1 MGNEGSETPDSTG
14 EVGEG
19 EPVPT
24 QRREAGVREIEPLG
38 GNMAGTQEPEGM
50 STKVQR
56 IAELARAYPA
66 RAFVSLAHVMDRAW
80 LYEAYRRTRKDGA
93 VGIDGQT
100 AAMYEADLDAN
111 LADLLERLKSGR
123 YRAPAVRRVQIPK
136 ADGRKRPIG
145 IPTLEDKVA
154 QRAVVMVL
162 EAIYEQ
168 DFLAC
173 SYGFR
178 PGRSP
183 QQALDA
189 LWSHLK
195 AMRGGWVVEID
206 IQSFFDE
213 LDKGALREM
222 LDERVRDGV
231 IRKLIDKWLTAGVV
245 ENGQVLRPEKGTPQG
260 GVISPL
266 LANIYLHV
274 VLDRWF
280 SQEVKPRLQGRGEL
294 IRYAD
299 DAVMVFANE
308 RDARRVM
315 AVLPKRMT
323 RFGLRLH
330 PEKTKLLS
338 FRPRPPQTGG
348 GEGGRS
354 FDFLGFTHFWA
365 LNRHGYWVVKQKT
378 ASGRLQRSLDAI
390 KAYCRRYRHRP
401 VWEQHRALSLM
412 LRGHYGYFGR
422 AGNHAALARLHT
434 HTRLIW
440 VKWLGRRS
448 QRSRLSWTKAGAIL
462 SRFPLPRPRTAWSG
476 GVT

>member
-1 MGNEGSETPDSTG
+1 MGSEGSEAPDSTG

-50 STKVQR
+50 STRDQR
-56 IAELARAYPA
+56 IAELARANPA

-154 QRAVVMVL
+154 QRAVTMVL
-162 EAIYEQ
+162 EAVYEQ
-168 DFLAC
+168 DFLDC

-178 PGRSP
+178 AGRSP
-183 QQALDA
+183 HQALDA
-189 LWSHLK
+189 LRNHLK
-195 AMRGGWVVEID
+195 AMGGGWVIEID

-213 LDKGALREM
+213 LDKGALRGM

-231 IRKLIDKWLTAGVV
+231 IRKVIDKWLTAGAV
-245 ENGQVLRPEKGTPQG
+245 ENGQVTRPEKGTPQG

-280 SQEVKPRLQGRGEL
+280 DQAVKPRLQGRGEL
-294 IRYAD
+294 
-299 DAVMVFANE
+299 M
-308 RDARRVM
+308 
-315 AVLPKRMT
+315 
-323 RFGLRLH
+323 
-330 PEKTKLLS
+330 
-338 FRPRPPQTGG
+338 
-348 GEGGRS
+348 
-354 FDFLGFTHFWA
+354 
-365 LNRHGYWVVKQKT
+365 
-378 ASGRLQRSLDAI
+378 
-390 KAYCRRYRHRP
+390 
-401 VWEQHRALSLM
+401 M
-412 LRGHYGYFGR
+412 L
-422 AGNHAALARLHT
+422 T
-434 HTRLIW
+434 
-440 VKWLGRRS
+440 
-448 QRSRLSWTKAGAIL
+448 
-462 SRFPLPRPRTAWSG
+462 
-476 GVT
+476 

>member
-1 MGNEGSETPDSTG
+1 MTG
-14 EVGEG
+14 
-19 EPVPT
+19 
-24 QRREAGVREIEPLG
+24 A
-38 GNMAGTQEPEGM
+38 QEPDGM

-56 IAELARAYPA
+56 IAELARAHPA

-111 LADLLERLKSGR
+111 LKDLLERLKSGR

-162 EAIYEQ
+162 EALYEQ
-168 DFLAC
+168 DFLDC

-178 PGRSP
+178 SGRSP
-183 QQALDA
+183 HQALDA
-189 LWSHLK
+189 LRNHLK
-195 AMRGGWVVEID
+195 AMGGGWVVEID
-206 IQSFFDE
+206 IRSFFDE
-213 LDKGALREM
+213 LDKGALRGM

-245 ENGQVLRPEKGTPQG
+245 ENGQVVRPEKGTPQG

-280 SQEVKPRLQGRGEL
+280 GQEVKPRLQGRGEL
-294 IRYAD
+294 IRFAD

-315 AVLPKRMT
+315 DVLPKRMV

-338 FRPRPPQTGG
+338 FRPRPPQAD
-348 GEGGRS
+348 GEKGVRS
-354 FDFLGFTHFWA
+354 FDFLGFTHYWA
-365 LNRHGYWVVKQKT
+365 RNRRGFWVVKQKT

-390 KAYCRRYRHRP
+390 KAYCRTCRHRP
-401 VWEQHRALSLM
+401 VWEQHRVLSLI
-412 LRGHYGYFGR
+412 LRGRYGYFGR
-422 AGNHAALARLHT
+422 AGNHAALARFHA

-448 QRSRLSWTKAGAIL
+448 QRARMSWAKAGAIL